1 MTLTP
6 PTTHHSN
13 LHRPPY
19 SFKAPSPT
27 NYDATLEL
35 LAADFSDV
43 VATVAG
49 YAASEVPNDIARDMY
64 AKTLEP
70 GFEYENAAL
79 FAEGGHNLMLRD
91 LFNR

>member
-1 MTLTP
+1 M
-6 PTTHHSN
+6 
-13 LHRPPY
+13 
-19 SFKAPSPT
+19 
-27 NYDATLEL
+27 
-35 LAADFSDV
+35 

-79 FAEGGHNLMLRD
+79 FAEGGNNLMLRD